1 MSTSKIKNAMK
12 RLALS
17 IIALAALSFTV
28 RAQNYGGAWNTP
40 TISHSSYPDKIYFGM
55 TDAYDRRPGID
66 ASTMP
71 AIPGL
76 KYSSCYVLCAKDTCY
91 ARRVVMA
98 VRCPQKRVLLDWAS
112 KRAALYE
119 VVCCNDPTGKTE
131 PEKVLV
137 VKSAGDICSQYIRR
151 IEESVRQECLEG
163 GMPGEMNEQSGF
175 LLTDCWQT
183 DKYCTFYQATWYD
196 MLSCGDNTTQAY
208 YSVDKKTGRVATL
221 EDFVPKSRWPAL
233 AEILY
238 KYLKNSSGK
247 LWVDENPDRNTFDP
261 METLN
266 DRSGSALIR
275 EGLVIYYFPYAIGGG
290 YEGEIM
296 AVIPHDKVTKLNH

>member
-266 DRSGSALIR
+266 DRSGCALIR

>member
-1 MSTSKIKNAMK
+1 MK

-17 IIALAALSFTV
+17 IIALTALSLSAS
-28 RAQNYGGAWNTP
+28 AQNYNGAWNTP
-40 TISHSSYPDKIYFGM
+40 TISHSNYPSQIYFGM
-55 TDAYDRRPGID
+55 RDPYDRTPGVK
-66 ASTMP
+66 ASTIP
-71 AIPGL
+71 PVPGL
-76 KYSSCYVLCAKDTCY
+76 KYSSCYVLCPKDTCY

-98 VRCPQKRVLLDWAS
+98 VRCPQERVLLDWAS
-112 KRAALYE
+112 KMAAWYE
-119 VVCCNDPTGKTE
+119 VVCCDDPTGNTE
-131 PEKVLV
+131 PENVLA
-137 VKSAGDICSQYIRR
+137 VKSAGDICRQYIRR
-151 IEESVRQECLEG
+151 IEESVRHECQEDGLH
-163 GMPGEMNEQSGF
+163 GEMNEQSGF

-183 DKYCTFYQATWYD
+183 DKYCTFYEATWYD
-196 MLSCGDNTTQAY
+196 MLSCGDSTTQAY

-221 EDFVPKSRWPAL
+221 EDFVPKSRWPTL

-238 KYLKNSSGK
+238 KYLKNSTGK
-247 LWVDENPDRNTFDP
+247 LWVDENTDRSTFDP

-266 DRSGSALIR
+266 DRSGCALIR